1 MWQERVRKGFP
12 ELLRTSDGGFM
23 EWLGQLGKDK
33 VVNAVWLGLFFFEK
47 SEKEL
52 DSLEGIN
59 LNV

>member
-1 MWQERVRKGFP
+1 
-12 ELLRTSDGGFM
+12 M

-52 DSLEGIN
+52 VSLDGIN
-59 LNV
+59 LNA